1 MKTIILDGETFE
13 FTSEQHKKLLKYAEK
28 EILRKKLELALDAR
42 ENDPKWKK
50 KIQTIRSKDIN
61 KVSVVF
67 DQLVS
72 GYTGEDEENAI
83 DTDIQKYSKIG
94 EIVNDRPRTDKK
106 N

>member
-83 DTDIQKYSKIG
+83 DAIYKNIQ
-94 EIVNDRPRTDKK
+94 R
-106 N
+106 

>member
-13 FTSEQHKKLLKYAEK
+13 FTSEQHKKLLK
-28 EILRKKLELALDAR
+28 LRKKLELALDAR

-83 DTDIQKYSKIG
+83 DTIYKNIQ
-94 EIVNDRPRTDKK
+94 R
-106 N
+106 